1 MSPLLR
7 LARGGGRSYRPGLIP
22 TQYSTVQYSTVLYL
36 STGVTSGVAQ
46 PGVLAPVY
54 GEALVRR
61 QWGVYAVVLLL
72 TKLGGGTL
80 GPWGV
85 GGHRDTGTLP
95 TWRMAICM
103 KHSSG
108 GDPICLLDTFIF
120 GCFFSSF
127 WTFRNH
133 ISFETILNQLLCSL
147 PNNHNKMS
155 TKGWSLGPIERKNP
169 LKWRSWIERIKWKT
183 HAKQGLNSNTCWMD
197 KYNWGFSPPTKS
209 LLIMMNG
216 NITQKLF
223 WCFDVDNI

>member
-1 MSPLLR
+1 MER
-7 LARGGGRSYRPGLIP
+7 LWWGDSEVCMQLYFYWLNLVGELS
-22 TQYSTVQYSTVLYL
+22 VLEGWVD
-36 STGVTSGVAQ
+36 TA
-46 PGVLAPVY
+46 
-54 GEALVRR
+54 
-61 QWGVYAVVLLL
+61 
-72 TKLGGGTL
+72 
-80 GPWGV
+80 
-85 GGHRDTGTLP
+85 DTGTLP

-120 GCFFSSF
+120 NCFFSSF
-127 WTFRNH
+127 WTLGNH
-133 ISFETILNQLLCSL
+133 ISFETIPNQLLCSL

-169 LKWRSWIERIKWKT
+169 PKWRSWIERIKWKT

-223 WCFDVDNI
+223 WCFDVIF